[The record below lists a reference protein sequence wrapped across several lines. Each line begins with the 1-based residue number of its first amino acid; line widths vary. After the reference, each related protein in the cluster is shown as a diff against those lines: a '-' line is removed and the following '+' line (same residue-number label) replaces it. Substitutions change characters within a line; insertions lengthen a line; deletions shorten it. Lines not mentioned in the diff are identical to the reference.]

1 MSNNH
6 KLASRRGP
14 VAWMSE
20 HRIAPNLLMAFLII
34 GGFLMSLTI
43 RKEFIPPYEADAVR
57 VSVAYPGATPSEMEQ
72 GVVLPIEN
80 ELASLD
86 GFKEVTSNISRGSA
100 RVTLELENGV
110 DKQQAYQDIQ
120 QAVNRISTFPAQ
132 IERPIVSLVS
142 GSIEVMELAL
152 FGPLDRFELKR
163 LAERIKEQLLTST
176 QISKVE
182 LRGVPDEEIQIEIR
196 QLDLQRYDL
205 TLTQVA
211 RIISDNAL
219 EQSAGAVKTEA
230 GDILVT
236 LNDRAYWAADFQ
248 QLPLITDDQGVQL
261 RLGDI
266 ARVQEGFADANRLVT
281 YNGKTSV
288 RFDIHRAEN
297 QTPLTVVE
305 AAYEQLDL
313 IRAELPPGI
322 ELIVTDDDGE
332 TYRQRVGLLLK
343 NAAIGLILVMLL
355 LSLFLEYRLA
365 FWVTMGIPTAFLGAL
380 LLLPLWDVSINM
392 VSMFAFIVAL
402 GIVVDDAIIAGENIY
417 EHMQQGMPFH
427 DAAIVG
433 AREVSM
439 PLAFAILTNVAA
451 FLPLLSLPGFSGK
464 LFVAIPIVVI
474 SCFMISWIEALFIL
488 PTHLA
493 NLKKTPK
500 TGIGLKLDKAQG
512 KVDEKLHNFINFK
525 YLPVLDKVLHNP
537 GKTLAV
543 ALAIGAIVLSYPM
556 SGRMGF
562 SMFPRLEGEFA
573 VASVELPSN
582 APLSQ
587 AEAVRTHL
595 EQSLYQVAEPFDA
608 AGVPLVLS
616 VEGNITDSSVEIEA
630 RLVDVEERPITANET
645 VQRWRDIIGEIPGIR
660 SLTFDAERG
669 GGPSGG
675 SGLTVELRGSNTD
688 ELKQASA
695 ALAQEL
701 VQLSGV
707 KDVAN
712 SFESGSPQW
721 DIKLNALG
729 RSLNL
734 DASDV
739 ASQVRAALYGAR
751 ALRQQRERNEVT
763 VLVRLPLEE
772 RSYAAD
778 IERLQ
783 IQTPAGGYVFLGDIA
798 TLVKERAPANI
809 TRRDGQ
815 QIIRVTSE
823 VEPRSQIPAVINVLR
838 EDTFNQLE
846 SLYPSVEFSFKGRQ
860 ANTQESVSS
869 LQLYGFFSML
879 LIYVLLAIPF
889 RSYAQPLLIMLVIP
903 FGAVGAVIGH
913 ILLDLAGR
921 NMGMSIMSIM
931 GIVALA
937 GVVVNDSLILVTY
950 ANEQRQKG
958 LNALQAVR
966 AAGVRRFRPILLTTL
981 TTFGGLAPMVFE
993 GSRQAQFITPMA
1005 VSLGFGI
1012 LFTTFV
1018 CLLVLPAIYVLLDNI
1033 QQALGLANKDLSDAD
1048 PADEPLNKPL

>member
-1 MSNNH
+1 MASEH

-20 HRIAPNLLMAFLII
+20 HRIAPNLLMAFLIL

-43 RKEFIPPYEADAVR
+43 RKEFIPPYEADMVR

-86 GFKEVTSNISRGSA
+86 GFKEVTSNVSRGSA
-100 RVTLELENGV
+100 RVNVELENGT

-142 GSIEVMELAL
+142 RSIEVMELAL
-152 FGPLDRFELKR
+152 FGPLERFELKR
-163 LAERIKEQLLTST
+163 LAERIKDQLLQSP

-182 LRGVPDEEIQIEIR
+182 LKGLPDEEIQVEIR
-196 QLDLQRYDL
+196 QVDLQRYGL
-205 TLTQVA
+205 TLNQVA
-211 RIISDNAL
+211 QVISANAL
-219 EQSAGAVKTEA
+219 EQSAGSVKTDG

-236 LNDRAYWAADFQ
+236 LDDKVYWADDFKQ
-248 QLPLITDDQGVQL
+248 IPLISDSRGVQL

-266 ARVQEGFADANRLVT
+266 AHVQEGFSDSNELVT
-281 YNGKTSV
+281 YNGKTSI
-288 RFDIHRAEN
+288 RFDIYRAEN
-297 QTPLTVVE
+297 QTPLTVVD
-305 AAYEQLDL
+305 AAYERLDD
-313 IRAELPPGI
+313 IRSQLPPGI

-343 NAAIGLILVMLL
+343 NAAIGLILVMVL

-427 DAAIVG
+427 DAAIIG
-433 AREVSM
+433 AREVAM

-451 FLPLLSLPGFSGK
+451 FLPLLSLPGFMGK
-464 LFVAIPIVVI
+464 LFMAIPIVVI
-474 SCFMISWIEALFIL
+474 SCFMISWLEALFIL

-493 NLKKTPK
+493 HLKKKSPSR
-500 TGIGLKLDKAQG
+500 IGQKLDAMQQR
-512 KVDEKLHNFINFK
+512 VDHRLHQFINGK
-525 YLPVLDKVLHNP
+525 YLPVLDKALLNP
-537 GKTLAV
+537 GITLAI
-543 ALAIGAIVLSYPM
+543 ALTIAFIVLAYPI

-573 VASVELPSN
+573 VATVQLPSN
-582 APLSQ
+582 APFAQ
-587 AEAVRTHL
+587 AQSVRTRL
-595 EQSLYQVAEPFDA
+595 EDSLYQVADPLEA
-608 AGVPLVLS
+608 EGTPLVIS
-616 VEGNITDSSVEIEA
+616 VEGSISGSTIEVEA
-630 RLVDVEERPITANET
+630 RLVDVEERPISANET
-645 VQRWRDIIGEIPGIR
+645 VKRWRERIGEIPGIR

-675 SGLTVELRGSNTD
+675 FGLTVELRGSNSD
-688 ELKQASA
+688 ELMQASA
-695 ALAQEL
+695 GLASQMS
-701 VQLSGV
+701 QLSGV

-721 DIKLNALG
+721 DIELNDLG

-739 ASQVRAALYGAR
+739 ASQVRAALYGSR

-772 RSYAAD
+772 RSFGAD

-783 IQTPAGGYVFLGDIA
+783 VKTPAGGYVLLGDIA
-798 TLVKERAPANI
+798 TLNKERAPASI
-809 TRRDGQ
+809 VRRDGQ
-815 QIIRVTSE
+815 QIVSVTSE
-823 VEPRSQIPAVINVLR
+823 VEPREQIPAVMAVLS
-838 EDTFNQLE
+838 EEVFPQLQARF
-846 SLYPSVEFSFKGRQ
+846 PSVEFSFRGRQ
-860 ANTQESVSS
+860 ANTQESMSS

-950 ANEQRQKG
+950 ANQQVKEKG
-958 LNALQAVR
+958 LSALEAVR

-1033 QQALGLANKDLSDAD
+1033 QQGLARLAGKQ
-1048 PADEPLNKPL
+1048 PMDELAQD

>member
-1 MSNNH
+1 MTDH
-6 KLASRRGP
+6 QKRASRRGP

-20 HRIAPNLLMAFLII
+20 HRVAPNLLMAFLII

-43 RKEFIPPYEADAVR
+43 RKEFIPPYEADAVS
-57 VSVAYPGATPSEMEQ
+57 VYVAYPGATPSEMEQ

-80 ELASLD
+80 ELSSLD
-86 GFKEVTSNISRGSA
+86 GFKEVTSNIRRGSA
-100 RVTLELENGV
+100 RVNVELENGV

-120 QAVNRISTFPAQ
+120 QAVNRINTFPAQ

-163 LAERIKEQLLTST
+163 LAERIKDQLLTSS

-182 LRGVPDEEIQIEIR
+182 IQGLPDEEVQIDIR
-196 QLDLQRYDL
+196 QVDLQRYGL
-205 TLTQVA
+205 SLSQVA
-211 RIISDNAL
+211 RVISDNAL
-219 EQSAGAVKTEA
+219 EQSAGAVKTGG

-236 LNDRAYWAADFQ
+236 LNDRAYWAEDFKQ
-248 QLPLITDDQGVQL
+248 IPLLTDEQGVQL

-266 ARVQEGFADANRLVT
+266 AVVQEGFADSNQLVT

-305 AAYEQLDL
+305 AAYEKLDQ
-313 IRAELPPGI
+313 IRTELPPGV

-343 NAAIGLILVMLL
+343 NASIGLILVMVL

-380 LLLPLWDVSINM
+380 LLLPMWDVSINM

-433 AREVSM
+433 AREVAM

-451 FLPLLSLPGFSGK
+451 FLPLLSLPGFMGK
-464 LFVAIPIVVI
+464 LFIAIPIVVI
-474 SCFMISWIEALFIL
+474 SCFMISWLEALFIL

-493 NLKKTPK
+493 NLKQTPK
-500 TGIGLKLDKAQG
+500 SGLGLKLDRLQG
-512 KVDEKLHNFINFK
+512 KVDHKLHAFINNS
-525 YLPVLDKVLHNP
+525 YLPVLDKALKNP
-537 GKTLAV
+537 GLTLAI

-573 VASVELPSN
+573 VATVELPSN
-582 APLSQ
+582 APFSQ
-587 AEAVRTHL
+587 AKAVRTHL
-595 EQSLYQVAEPFDA
+595 EESLYEIAEPYKD
-608 AGVPLVLS
+608 AGVPLVVS
-616 VEGNITDSSVEIEA
+616 VEGSISGSSVEIEA
-630 RLVDVEERPITANET
+630 RLVDIEQRPISANET
-645 VQRWRDIIGEIPGIR
+645 VKRWREVIGEIPGIR

-675 SGLTVELRGSNTD
+675 SGLTVELRGSNSGD
-688 ELKQASA
+688 LRAASA
-695 ALAQEL
+695 ALAEQL
-701 VQLSGV
+701 GQLSGV
-707 KDVAN
+707 TDVAN

-734 DASDV
+734 DANEV

-763 VLVRLPLEE
+763 VLVRLPLAE

-783 IQTPAGGYVFLGDIA
+783 IQTAAGGYVLLGDIA
-798 TLVKERAPANI
+798 ELVKERAPATI

-815 QIIRVTSE
+815 QIVRVTSE
-823 VEPRSQIPAVINVLR
+823 VEPRSQIPAVISVLSDEVFDDLR
-838 EDTFNQLE
+838 
-846 SLYPSVEFSFKGRQ
+846 SLYPSVEFSFQGRQ

-889 RSYAQPLLIMLVIP
+889 RSYAQPLLIMMVIP
-903 FGAVGAVIGH
+903 FGAVGAIIGH
-913 ILLDLAGR
+913 VLLDLAGR
-921 NMGMSIMSIM
+921 DMGMSIMSIM

-950 ANEQRQKG
+950 ANEQQQKG

-966 AAGVRRFRPILLTTL
+966 AAGIRRFRPILLTTL

-1018 CLLVLPAIYVLLDNI
+1018 CLLVLPAIYVLLDSV
-1033 QQALGLANKDLSDAD
+1033 QQKLSVKK
-1048 PADEPLNKPL
+1048 ETVVTS